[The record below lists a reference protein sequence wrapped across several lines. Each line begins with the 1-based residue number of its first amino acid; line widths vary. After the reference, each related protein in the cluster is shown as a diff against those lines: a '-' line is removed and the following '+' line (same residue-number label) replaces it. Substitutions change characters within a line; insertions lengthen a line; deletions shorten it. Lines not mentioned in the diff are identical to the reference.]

1 MNIPDNIYNWVES
14 FFQDHSHSTR
24 FGGQVSALK
33 AISAS
38 IVQGSVIGPVSYVTT
53 ASDLQPSSP
62 ANFIVKYAD
71 DTYVI
76 IPAGNISS
84 GPAELTN
91 TGNWARDNN
100 LEVNLD
106 KSVEIMFVRP
116 RSKGYQSEPPLV
128 ILGLRRVESI
138 KMLGVTYLTL
148 LYLRGG
154 QALTPAQR

>member
-84 GPAELTN
+84 GPAELT
-91 TGNWARDNN
+91 
-100 LEVNLD
+100 
-106 KSVEIMFVRP
+106 
-116 RSKGYQSEPPLV
+116 KG
-128 ILGLRRVESI
+128 
-138 KMLGVTYLTL
+138 
-148 LYLRGG
+148 
-154 QALTPAQR
+154 

>member
-1 MNIPDNIYNWVES
+1 M
-14 FFQDHSHSTR
+14 
-24 FGGQVSALK
+24 
-33 AISAS
+33 
-38 IVQGSVIGPVSYVTT
+38 
-53 ASDLQPSSP
+53 
-62 ANFIVKYAD
+62 
-71 DTYVI
+71 I

-91 TGNWARDNN
+91 TSNWARDNN

-106 KSVEIMFVRP
+106 KSVEMVFVRP

-148 LYLRGG
+148 PYLRGG